1 MKEILA
7 DLDRWTA
14 AGEPVAMATLV
25 AVRGSAPRLPGA
37 RLILTADGR
46 MAGSVSGGC
55 VENDVFERA
64 LGVLETGEST
74 MASYG
79 IADDLAF
86 EVGLSCGGAIDVIIE
101 RFEADET
108 WRLAR
113 AAVQAGTPVALV
125 HAFESASLLGR
136 NIAVTP
142 DRAVGGVDAD
152 ADSQLVVAARRLLSQ
167 GSSAVIEAD
176 GGVRAFAE
184 VFAPPPH
191 LVIVGATHA
200 AIALSRMA
208 REVGFT
214 VTVADARSLFA
225 TPERFPEADR
235 VIRAWPDEALAQ
247 VSLDSYSYVVIL
259 SHDPKFDLP
268 TLEIAL
274 KTDARYIGAMG
285 SKTTHAERKET
296 LRGMGFTDRDLA
308 RIHAPI
314 GLSIGAATPEEIAVS
329 VLAELV
335 QARRL
340 TPAPAPA

>member
-7 DLDRWTA
+7 DLDRWVD
-14 AGEPVAMATLV
+14 AGEPVAMATLI

-37 RLILTADGR
+37 RLILTADGK

-64 LGVLETGEST
+64 LGVLETGDPT

-79 IADDLAF
+79 IADELAF

-101 RFEADET
+101 RFQPDET
-108 WRLAR
+108 WKLAR
-113 AAVQAGTPVALV
+113 TAAQAGKPVALV
-125 HAFESASLLGR
+125 HAFEPAALIGKA
-136 NIAVTP
+136 IAVTM
-142 DRAVGGVDAD
+142 DNAIGGIATEAD
-152 ADSQLVVAARRLLSQ
+152 GELMTAARRLLAQ
-167 GSSAVIEAD
+167 GSSEVIETD

-184 VFAPPPH
+184 VFAPQPH

-200 AIALSRMA
+200 AIALTRMA
-208 REVGFT
+208 KEVGFR

-225 TPERFPEADR
+225 TPDRFPEADA
-235 VIRAWPDEALAQ
+235 VIRAWPDEALAR
-247 VSLDSYSYVVIL
+247 VDLDSYSYVVIL

-268 TLEIAL
+268 TLEVAL

-285 SKTTHAERKET
+285 SKTTHADRKET
-296 LRGMGFTDRDLA
+296 LRGMGFTEQDLA

-314 GLSIGAATPEEIAVS
+314 GLPIGAATPEEIAVS

>member
-7 DLDRWTA
+7 DLDRWVE
-14 AGEPVAMATLV
+14 AGEPVAMATLI

-37 RLILTADGR
+37 RLILTADGK

-64 LGVLETGEST
+64 LGVLETGEPT

-79 IADDLAF
+79 IADELAF
-86 EVGLSCGGAIDVIIE
+86 EVGLSCGGAIDVVIE
-101 RFEADET
+101 RFEPDEA

-113 AAVQAGTPVALV
+113 TSAQAGKPAALI
-125 HAFESASLLGR
+125 HAFEPTSLVGR
-136 NIAVTP
+136 TIAVTQ
-142 DRAVGGVDAD
+142 DRAMGAIDAA
-152 ADSQLVVAARRLLSQ
+152 ADGQLVAAARGLLEQ

-176 GGVRAFAE
+176 GGIRAFAE
-184 VFAPPPH
+184 VFAPTPH

-200 AIALSRMA
+200 AIALTRMA
-208 REVGFT
+208 KEVGFQ
-214 VTVADARSLFA
+214 VTVADARGLFA

-247 VSLDSYSYVVIL
+247 VNLDAYSYIVIL

-274 KTDARYIGAMG
+274 KTEARYIGAMG
-285 SKTTHAERKET
+285 SKKTHGERKET
-296 LRGMGFTDRDLA
+296 LRGMGFSDADLA

-329 VLAELV
+329 VLAELI
-335 QARRL
+335 QARRS
-340 TPAPAPA
+340 APVRATA

>member
-7 DLDRWTA
+7 DLDRWVE
-14 AGEPVAMATLV
+14 AGEPVAMATLI
-25 AVRGSAPRLPGA
+25 AVRGSAPRQPGA
-37 RLILTADGR
+37 RLILTADGK

-64 LGVLETGEST
+64 LGVLETGEPA

-79 IADDLAF
+79 IADELAF
-86 EVGLSCGGAIDVIIE
+86 EVGLSCGGAIDVIVE
-101 RFEADET
+101 RFEPDET
-108 WRLAR
+108 WKLAR
-113 AAVQAGTPVALV
+113 AAAQAGTPVALV
-125 HAFESASLLGR
+125 HAFEPASLLGKS
-136 NIAVTP
+136 IAVTQ
-142 DRAVGGVDAD
+142 DRAVGTIAPDDDAD
-152 ADSQLVVAARRLLSQ
+152 IAGRARALLAQ
-167 GSSAVIEAD
+167 GSSAVIEAG

-184 VFAPPPH
+184 VFAPLPH

-200 AIALSRMA
+200 AIALTRMA
-208 REVGFT
+208 KEVGFK

-247 VSLDSYSYVVIL
+247 VRLDTYSYVVIL

-268 TLEIAL
+268 TLAIAL

-296 LRGMGFTDRDLA
+296 LRSMGFTDSDLA

-314 GLSIGAATPEEIAVS
+314 GLPIGAATPEEIALS
-329 VLAELV
+329 VLAEVV

-340 TPAPAPA
+340 KPVASPA